1 MKFQFDATQ
10 QYQLDAVAAIA
21 DIFKGQQQK
30 SVQYSVMVGGED
42 VGMLPGFDSFGE
54 NVGNVLGITESE
66 LSSNVREI
74 QARNQIADA
83 EAKTDLA
90 HWVINDPVNG
100 LPRACPHF
108 TVEMETG
115 TGKTYVYL
123 RTIMELAKKYGYR
136 KFVVVVPSVAVREGT
151 LKSIEQTKEH
161 LLTLYN
167 ESVDSF
173 VYDSKNVNRLRQ
185 FASSNAVEIMVINIQ
200 AFVKGYEE
208 NPDGN
213 GADSG
218 NVIYRRID
226 KLSGKRP
233 IDFVHAA
240 RPIVIIDEPQSVDNT
255 AKAKDA
261 ISQLNPLCTLRYSA
275 THKDRY
281 NLMYVLDPIRAFQLK
296 LVKQI
301 VVAEVTGADEG
312 NDSLVRVESIDS
324 KKSLR
329 AKLVINVK
337 QQGGVKEKEI
347 WVENGDNLYEKSN
360 KLPVYE
366 NGFDITEINSDPE
379 NSYVRLSNSRLVR
392 LGQQIGGVR
401 DTIWEQQIDQTVKHH
416 FEKVL
421 RSQEAN
427 LKVLSLFF
435 IDKVAHY
442 RIDPSD
448 RSKLGKFGQVFE
460 ESFKKWAADDR
471 FKDLPLAQLSP
482 EDVHEGYFST
492 DRKGFKDTKGE
503 TAADEDTY
511 SLIMRDKE
519 RLLSAEVPLQ
529 FIFSHSALREGWDN
543 PNVFQICTLNETNSV
558 VKKRQEI
565 GRGLRIPVNYDGQR
579 VFDESLNKLTVVV
592 NESYE
597 DFVKKLQTEYQE
609 DAGVVFGKVTVQAI
623 AHMLR
628 TADGGNP
635 LLSNDAAA
643 ELAREVKKALLE
655 AGVIDK
661 FDLIQAT
668 ADPDLLFQNVKLP
681 DGLEELRPAIQDLCT
696 GTQIG
701 SHVKRE
707 RNMVVNKLKPEV
719 LGSPEFLAL
728 WDKISLRTT
737 YMLVFDTKSFIEQIV
752 YRLKA
757 MDKIVAPRVTIRI
770 GDAKVE
776 QKGVGGKIL
785 GKEDIE
791 IDMRMHACQDIL
803 AYLQA
808 ETDLTRASLL
818 KILKDSKRLKD
829 FFVNPQVF
837 LDRVVEV
844 IQAELGK
851 LIVAEGGITKGIKG
865 IKYSKIVMGGEPLR
879 WDIAEFRSEEDVDFD
894 SSIEV
899 KKSIYERVVFDS
911 KIEKN
916 FALAIDKRDDVLLFV
931 KLPWWYK
938 IDTPVGKYNPD
949 WAIAL
954 DSGDIVYV
962 VRETK
967 GTNDLDKLFHPF
979 EKTKCNCGK
988 AHFSEIGV
996 NYKVIKEAADLRP
1009 PYVVAN

>member
-1 MKFQFDATQ
+1 MMKFQFDATQ
-10 QYQLDAVAAIA
+10 QYQLDAVGAIA
-21 DIFKGQQQK
+21 DIFKGQQRK

-42 VGMLPGFDSFGE
+42 VGMLPGFDSFGG
-54 NVGNVLGITESE
+54 NIGNVLGITEAE
-66 LSSNVREI
+66 MRSNVREI

-83 EAKTDLA
+83 EANTELA
-90 HWVINDPVNG
+90 NWVIDDPING

-136 KFVVVVPSVAVREGT
+136 KFVVVVPSIAIREGT

-167 ESVDSF
+167 EPVVSF

-185 FASSNAVEIMVINIQ
+185 FASSNGVEIMIINIQ
-200 AFVKGYEE
+200 AFVKGYEQ
-208 NPDGN
+208 NPNGDGE
-213 GADSG
+213 DSG
-218 NVIYRRID
+218 NVIYRRSD

-233 IDFVHAA
+233 IDFVHVA

-255 AKAKDA
+255 PKAKDA
-261 ISQLNPLCTLRYSA
+261 ITQLNPLCTLRYSA
-275 THKDRY
+275 THKNRY

-301 VVAEVTGADEG
+301 VVGEVTGADEG
-312 NDSLVRVESIDS
+312 NDSLVRVEAVESMKTI
-324 KKSLR
+324 R
-329 AKLVINVK
+329 AKIAVNVK

-366 NGFDITEINSDPE
+366 HGFDITEISTNPD
-379 NSYVRLSNSRLVR
+379 NSYIRLSNGRQVR

-401 DTIWEQQIDQTVKHH
+401 DAIWEQQIDQTVEHH
-416 FEKVL
+416 FMKVL
-421 RSQEAN
+421 QCKEAN

-442 RIDPSD
+442 RIDPTD

-460 ESFKKWAADDR
+460 ESFQKWAADER
-471 FKDLPLAQLSP
+471 FKDLPLSKMDPA
-482 EDVHEGYFST
+482 DVHEGYFSS

-511 SLIMRDKE
+511 NLIMRDKE

-543 PNVFQICTLNETNSV
+543 PNVFQICTLNETTSV

-565 GRGLRIPVNYDGQR
+565 GRGLRIPVNFEGKR

-592 NESYE
+592 NETYE
-597 DFVKKLQTEYQE
+597 DFCKKLQTEYQD

-628 TADGGNP
+628 TADGGDP
-635 LLSNDAAA
+635 LLTVDVAAD
-643 ELAREVKKALLE
+643 LAREIKVALLQ

-661 FDLIQAT
+661 DDIIQAT
-668 ADPDLLFQNVKLP
+668 ADPEALFERVKLP
-681 DGLEELRPAIQDLCT
+681 EGFEELRPAIQDLCT
-696 GTQIG
+696 GSQIS
-701 SHVKRE
+701 SHVKPA
-707 RNMVVNKLKPEV
+707 RNMVGNKLKPEV
-719 LGSPEFLAL
+719 LKSPEFKAL
-728 WDKISLRTT
+728 WEKISPRTT
-737 YMLVFDTKSFIEQIV
+737 YMLTFDTDDFVNEVI
-752 YRLKA
+752 YRLKV
-757 MDKIVAPRVTIRI
+757 MEPIVAPRVTIRT
-770 GDAKVE
+770 GDAIIDH
-776 QKGVGGKIL
+776 KGIGGNVL
-785 GKEDIE
+785 RGEDIE
-791 IDMRMHACQDIL
+791 IDMRMRACQDIL

-808 ETDLTRASLL
+808 ETDLTRASLM
-818 KILKDSKRLKD
+818 KILVGSKRLKE

-837 LDRVVEV
+837 LDRVAGA
-844 IQAELGK
+844 IQAEMGK
-851 LIVAEGGITKGIKG
+851 LIVAQGGVTKGIKG
-865 IKYSKIVMGGEPLR
+865 IKYSKILRGGEALR
-879 WDIAEFRSEEDVDFD
+879 WSVSEFAVEDQVDVD
-894 SSIEV
+894 SSV
-899 KKSIYERVVFDS
+899 AVQKSIYERVVFDS
-911 KIEKN
+911 TIEKN
-916 FALAIDKRDDVLLFV
+916 FAIAIDKRPDVLLFV

-954 DSGDIVYV
+954 KDGDVVYI

-967 GTNDLDKLFHPF
+967 GTTNLDKLPF
-979 EKTKCNCGK
+979 EMEKTKVLSGL
-988 AHFSEIGV
+988 AHFQELGIS
-996 NYKVIKEAADLRP
+996 YKVVKFAGDVRAT
-1009 PYVVAN
+1009 

>member
-1 MKFQFDATQ
+1 MMKFQFDATQ

-21 DIFKGQQQK
+21 DIFKGQQRK

-42 VGMLPGFDSFGE
+42 VGMLPGFDEFGG
-54 NVGNVLGITESE
+54 NVGNVLGITEAE
-66 LSSNVREI
+66 LRANVREV
-74 QARNQIADA
+74 QARNQIADS
-83 EAKTDLA
+83 EANTELA
-90 HWVINDPVNG
+90 NWVIDDPING

-123 RTIMELAKKYGYR
+123 RTIMELSKKYGYR

-167 ESVDSF
+167 EPVDSF

-185 FASSNAVEIMVINIQ
+185 FATSNAVEIMVINIQ
-200 AFVKGYEE
+200 AFVKGYEQ
-208 NPDGN
+208 NPESEVE
-213 GADSG
+213 DSG
-218 NVIYRRID
+218 NVIYRRSD

-261 ISQLNPLCTLRYSA
+261 ITQLNPLCTLRYSA
-275 THKDRY
+275 THKERY

-301 VVAEVTGADEG
+301 VVGEVTGADEG
-312 NDSLVRVESIDS
+312 NDSLVRVESVES
-324 KKSLR
+324 KKTIR
-329 AKLVINVK
+329 AKVAINVK
-337 QQGGVKEKEI
+337 QQRGVKEKEVWI
-347 WVENGDNLYEKSN
+347 ENGDNLYEKSN

-366 NGFDITEINSDPE
+366 HGFDITEISANPDNSFI
-379 NSYVRLSNSRLVR
+379 RLSNGRQVR

-401 DTIWEQQIDQTVKHH
+401 DTIWEQQIDQTVEHH
-416 FEKVL
+416 FKKVL
-421 RSQEAN
+421 QCKKAN

-460 ESFKKWAADDR
+460 ESFKKWAADER
-471 FKDLPLAQLSP
+471 FKDLPLAKLDAA
-482 EDVHEGYFST
+482 DVHEGYFSS

-511 SLIMRDKE
+511 NLIMRDKE
-519 RLLSAEVPLQ
+519 RLLSAGVPLQ

-543 PNVFQICTLNETNSV
+543 PNVFQICTLNETTSV

-565 GRGLRIPVNYDGQR
+565 GRGLRIPVNFEGKR
-579 VFDESLNKLTVVV
+579 VFDEPLNKLTVVV
-592 NESYE
+592 NETYE
-597 DFVKKLQTEYQE
+597 EFCKKLQTEYQD
-609 DAGVVFGKVTVQAI
+609 DAGVVFGKITVQAI

-635 LLSNDAAA
+635 LLTVDAAA
-643 ELAREVKKALLE
+643 DLAREIKTALLK

-661 FDLIQAT
+661 DDIIQAT
-668 ADPDLLFQNVKLP
+668 ADPEALFERVLLPEGF
-681 DGLEELRPAIQDLCT
+681 EELRPAIQDLCT
-696 GTQIG
+696 GSQIS
-701 SHVKRE
+701 SHVKPA
-707 RNMVVNKLKPEV
+707 RNMVGNKLKPEV
-719 LGSPEFLAL
+719 LKSPEFKAL
-728 WDKISLRTT
+728 WEKISPRTT
-737 YMLVFDTKSFIEQIV
+737 YMLTFDTEDFVNEVI
-752 YRLKA
+752 YRLKV
-757 MDKIVAPRVTIRI
+757 MDPIVAPRVTIRT
-770 GDAKVE
+770 GDAKIDH
-776 QKGVGGKIL
+776 KGIGGNVIR
-785 GKEDIE
+785 GEDIE
-791 IDMRMHACQDIL
+791 IDMRMRACQDIL

-808 ETDLTRASLL
+808 ETDLTRASLM
-818 KILKDSKRLKD
+818 KILTGSKRLKE

-837 LDRVVEV
+837 LDRVAEA
-844 IQAELGK
+844 IQAEMGK
-851 LIVAEGGITKGIKG
+851 LIVAQGGVAKGIKG
-865 IKYSKIVMGGEPLR
+865 IKYSKILMGGEALR
-879 WDIAEFRSEEDVDFD
+879 WNTSEFSTEDQVDVD
-894 SSIEV
+894 SSV
-899 KKSIYERVVFDS
+899 AVQKSIYERVVFGS
-911 KIEKN
+911 TIEKN
-916 FALAIDKRDDVLLFV
+916 FALAIDRRPDVLLFV

-954 DSGDIVYV
+954 KDGDVVYI

-967 GTNDLDKLFHPF
+967 GTTNLDKLPF
-979 EKTKCNCGK
+979 EMEKTKVLSGA
-988 AHFSEIGV
+988 AHFQELGV
-996 NYKVIKEAADLRP
+996 NYKVVKLASDVRAT
-1009 PYVVAN
+1009 

>member
-1 MKFQFDATQ
+1 MMKFQFDATQ
-10 QYQLDAVAAIA
+10 QYQVDAVAAIA
-21 DIFKGQQQK
+21 DIFKGQQRK

-42 VGMLPGFDSFGE
+42 LGMLPGFDLFGE
-54 NVGNVLGITESE
+54 NIGNVLGITEAE
-66 LSSNVREI
+66 MRSNVRDI

-83 EAKTDLA
+83 EASTELA
-90 HWVINDPVNG
+90 NWIIDDPVNG

-123 RTIMELAKKYGYR
+123 RTIMEMAKKYGYR

-167 ESVDSF
+167 EPVNSF
-173 VYDSKNVNRLRQ
+173 VYDSKKVDRLRD

-200 AFVKGYEE
+200 AFVRGYSETSDDE
-208 NPDGN
+208 SDETG
-213 GADSG
+213 GR
-218 NVIYRRID
+218 VIYRRSE

-240 RPIVIIDEPQSVDNT
+240 RPIVIIDEPQSVDST
-255 AKAKDA
+255 EKSREA
-261 ISQLNPLCTLRYSA
+261 IMQLNPLCTLRYSA

-281 NLMYVLDPIRAFQLK
+281 NLMYVLDPIRALQLK
-296 LVKQI
+296 LVKQL
-301 VVAEVTGADEG
+301 VLGEVDGADEG
-312 NDSLVRVESIDS
+312 NDSLVRVEAVDS
-324 KKSLR
+324 KKTIR
-329 AKLVINVK
+329 AKIAINVK
-337 QQGGVKEKEI
+337 QQDGAKEKEV
-347 WVENGDNLYEKSN
+347 WVGNGDNLYEKSN

-366 NGFDITEINSDPE
+366 HGFDITEISTNPD
-379 NSYVRLSNSRLVR
+379 NSYIRLSNGRQVR

-421 RSQEAN
+421 QCKDAN

-460 ESFKKWAADDR
+460 ESFRKWAMDEQ
-471 FKDLPLAQLSP
+471 FKDLPLAKLAP

-492 DRKGFKDTKGE
+492 DRKGYKDTKGE

-511 SLIMRDKE
+511 NLIMRDKE

-565 GRGLRIPVNYDGQR
+565 GRGLRIPVDFDGRR
-579 VFDESLNKLTVVV
+579 VFDDSINKLTVVV

-597 DFVKKLQTEYQE
+597 EFCLKLQTEYRE
-609 DAGVVFGKVTVQAI
+609 DAGVVFGKVTLQGL
-623 AHMLR
+623 AHVLR

-635 LLSNDAAA
+635 LLTKDAAA
-643 ELAREVKKALLE
+643 DLAQKIKDALLE

-661 FDLIQAT
+661 LDLIQPT
-668 ADPDLLFQNVKLP
+668 ADPDALFERVKLP
-681 DGLEELRPAIQDLCT
+681 EGLEEIRPAIQDLCT
-696 GTQIG
+696 GAQIS
-701 SHVKRE
+701 SHVKRA
-707 RNMVVNKLKPEV
+707 RNMVSNKLKPDV
-719 LGSPEFLAL
+719 LKSPEFKAL
-728 WDKISLRTT
+728 WEKISPRTT
-737 YMLVFDTKSFIEQIV
+737 YMLTFDTDAFIEEII
-752 YRLKA
+752 YRLKG
-757 MDKIVAPRVTIRI
+757 MDPISAPKVTIRDVVVDRAQRGII
-770 GDAKVE
+770 GNVVN
-776 QKGVGGKIL
+776 G
-785 GKEDIE
+785 EDIE
-791 IDMRMHACQDIL
+791 IDMRMRACQDIL

-818 KILKDSKRLKD
+818 KILIGSKRLKD

-837 LDRVVEV
+837 LDRVAEA
-844 IQAELGK
+844 IQAEMGE
-851 LIVAEGGITKGIKG
+851 LIVAQGGITKGIKG
-865 IKYSKIVMGGEPLR
+865 IKYSKIMLGGDALR
-879 WDIAEFRSEEDVDFD
+879 WETSEFSKEDQVDIENSVAVQ
-894 SSIEV
+894 
-899 KKSIYERVVFDS
+899 KSIYERVVFDS
-911 KIEKN
+911 IIEKN
-916 FALAIDKRDDVLLFV
+916 FAIAIDKRPDVLLFV

-954 DSGDIVYV
+954 KGGEVVYI

-967 GTNDLDKLFHPF
+967 ATTNRDNFYFPF
-979 EKTKCNCGK
+979 EKTKCDCGE
-988 AHFSEIGV
+988 AHFIEIGV
-996 NYKVIKEAADLRP
+996 DYKVVKFAADVR
-1009 PYVVAN
+1009 VA

>member
-1 MKFQFDATQ
+1 MMKFQFDATQ

-21 DIFKGQQQK
+21 DIFKGQQRK

-42 VGMLPGFDSFGE
+42 VGMLPGFDEFGG
-54 NVGNVLGITESE
+54 NIGNVLGITEAE
-66 LSSNVREI
+66 LRSNVREI
-74 QARNQIADA
+74 QGRNQIADA
-83 EAKTDLA
+83 EAGTELA
-90 HWVINDPVNG
+90 HWVLEDPVNC

-167 ESVDSF
+167 EPVNSF

-200 AFVKGYEE
+200 AFVKGYEQ
-208 NPDGN
+208 NPNGN
-213 GADSG
+213 GDDSG
-218 NVIYRRID
+218 NVIYRRSD

-240 RPIVIIDEPQSVDNT
+240 RPIVIIDEPQSVDST

-261 ISQLNPLCTLRYSA
+261 ITQLNPLCTLRYSA

-301 VVAEVTGADEG
+301 VVGEVTGADEG
-312 NDSLVRVESIDS
+312 NDSLVRVVAVDS
-324 KKSLR
+324 KKSIR
-329 AKLVINVK
+329 AKIVINVK

-347 WVENGDNLYEKSN
+347 WVEDGDNLYEKSN

-366 NGFDITEINSDPE
+366 HGFDITEINTNPD
-379 NSYVRLSNSRLVR
+379 NSYVRLSSSRLVR
-392 LGQQIGGVR
+392 LGDQIGGVR
-401 DTIWEQQIDQTVKHH
+401 DTIWEQQIDQTVEHH
-416 FEKVL
+416 FKKVL
-421 RSQEAN
+421 QCHEAN

-460 ESFKKWAADDR
+460 ESFKKWSADKR
-471 FKDLPLAQLSP
+471 FKDLPLAKLKP
-482 EDVHEGYFST
+482 EDVHEGYFSS

-511 SLIMRDKE
+511 NLIMRDKE

-543 PNVFQICTLNETNSV
+543 PNVFQICTLNETTSV

-565 GRGLRIPVNYDGQR
+565 GRGLRIPVDFDGKR

-592 NESYE
+592 NETYE
-597 DFVKKLQTEYQE
+597 EFCKKLQTEYQD
-609 DAGVVFGKVTVQAI
+609 DAGVVFGKITVQAI

-628 TADGGNP
+628 TADGGDP
-635 LLSNDAAA
+635 LLTVDAAA
-643 ELAREVKKALLE
+643 DLAREIKAALQK

-661 FDLIQAT
+661 NDIIQAT
-668 ADPDLLFQNVKLP
+668 ADSEALFERVELP
-681 DGLEELRPAIQDLCT
+681 EGFEELRPAIQDLCT
-696 GTQIG
+696 GSQIS
-701 SHVKRE
+701 SHVKPA
-707 RNMVVNKLKPEV
+707 RNMVGNKLKPEV
-719 LGSPEFLAL
+719 LKSAEFKAL
-728 WDKISLRTT
+728 WEKISPRTT
-737 YMLVFDTKSFIEQIV
+737 YMLTFDTDDFVNEVI
-752 YRLKA
+752 YRLKV
-757 MDKIVAPRVTIRI
+757 MEPIVAPRVTIRI
-770 GDAKVE
+770 GDAKIDH
-776 QKGVGGKIL
+776 KGIGGNVVR
-785 GKEDIE
+785 GEDIE
-791 IDMRMHACQDIL
+791 IDMRMRACQDVL

-808 ETDLTRASLL
+808 ETDLTRASLM
-818 KILKDSKRLKD
+818 KILIGSKRLKD

-837 LDRVVEV
+837 LDRVAEA
-844 IQAELGK
+844 IQSEMGK
-851 LIVAEGGITKGIKG
+851 LIVAQGGLTKGIKG
-865 IKYSKIVMGGEPLR
+865 IKYSKILMGGEALR
-879 WDIAEFRSEEDVDFD
+879 WESSEFSIEDQVDVD
-894 SSIEV
+894 SSV
-899 KKSIYERVVFDS
+899 AVQKSIYERVVFDS
-911 KIEKN
+911 TIEKN
-916 FALAIDKRDDVLLFV
+916 FALAIDKRPEVLLFV

-954 DSGDIVYV
+954 KDGDVVYV

-967 GTNDLDKLFHPF
+967 GTTDLDKLPYEM
-979 EKTKCNCGK
+979 EKTKVLSGA
-988 AHFSEIGV
+988 AHFLELGV
-996 NYKVIKEAADLRP
+996 SYRVLKLAADLR
-1009 PYVVAN
+1009 AS

>member
-1 MKFQFDATQ
+1 MMKFQFDATQ

-21 DIFKGQQQK
+21 DIFKGQQRK

-42 VGMLPGFDSFGE
+42 VGMLPGFDEFGG
-54 NVGNVLGITESE
+54 NVGNVLGITEAE
-66 LSSNVREI
+66 LRANVREI
-74 QARNQIADA
+74 QARNQIADSKA
-83 EAKTDLA
+83 NTELA
-90 HWVINDPVNG
+90 NWVIDDPVNG

-123 RTIMELAKKYGYR
+123 RTIMELSRKYGYR

-167 ESVDSF
+167 ETVDSF

-200 AFVKGYEE
+200 AFVKGYEQ
-208 NPDGN
+208 NPEREGE
-213 GADSG
+213 DSG
-218 NVIYRRID
+218 NVIYRRSD

-233 IDFVHAA
+233 IDFIHAT

-261 ISQLNPLCTLRYSA
+261 ITQLNPLCTLRYSA
-275 THKDRY
+275 THKERY

-301 VVAEVTGADEG
+301 VVGEVTGADEG
-312 NDSLVRVESIDS
+312 NDSLVRVESVES
-324 KKSLR
+324 KNTIR
-329 AKLVINVK
+329 AKVAINVK
-337 QQGGVKEKEI
+337 QQGGVKEKEVWI
-347 WVENGDNLYEKSN
+347 ENGDNLYEKSN

-366 NGFDITEINSDPE
+366 HGFDITEISTNPDNSFI
-379 NSYVRLSNSRLVR
+379 RLSNGRQVR

-401 DTIWEQQIDQTVKHH
+401 DTIWEQQIDQTVEHH
-416 FEKVL
+416 FKKVL
-421 RSQEAN
+421 QCKEAN

-460 ESFKKWAADDR
+460 ESFKKWASDVR
-471 FKDLPLAQLSP
+471 FRDLPLAKMDP
-482 EDVHEGYFST
+482 ADVHEGYFSS

-511 SLIMRDKE
+511 NLIMRDKE

-543 PNVFQICTLNETNSV
+543 PNVFQICTLNETTSV

-565 GRGLRIPVNYDGQR
+565 GRGLRIPVDFEGRR
-579 VFDESLNKLTVVV
+579 VFDESLNKLTIVV
-592 NESYE
+592 NETYE
-597 DFVKKLQTEYQE
+597 EFCKKLQTEYQD
-609 DAGVVFGKVTVQAI
+609 DAGVVFGKITVQAL
-623 AHMLR
+623 AHLLKI
-628 TADGGNP
+628 ADGGDP
-635 LLSNDAAA
+635 LLTTDAAA
-643 ELAREVKKALLE
+643 DLAREIKTALQR

-661 FDLIQAT
+661 DDIIQAT
-668 ADPDLLFQNVKLP
+668 ADPEAVFERVLLPEGF
-681 DGLEELRPAIQDLCT
+681 EELRPAIQDLCT
-696 GTQIG
+696 GTQIS
-701 SHVKRE
+701 SHVKPA
-707 RNMVVNKLKPEV
+707 RNTVGNKLKPEV
-719 LGSPEFLAL
+719 LKSPEFKAL
-728 WDKISLRTT
+728 WEKISPRTT
-737 YMLVFDTKSFIEQIV
+737 YMLTFDTEDFVNEVI
-752 YRLKA
+752 YRLKV
-757 MDKIVAPRVTIRI
+757 MEPIVAPRVTIRT
-770 GDAKVE
+770 GDAKIDL
-776 QKGVGGKIL
+776 KGVGGNIIR
-785 GKEDIE
+785 GEDIE
-791 IDMRMHACQDIL
+791 IDMRMRASQDIL

-808 ETDLTRASLL
+808 ETDLTRASLM
-818 KILKDSKRLKD
+818 KILTGSKRLNE

-837 LDRVVEV
+837 LDRVAEA
-844 IQAELGK
+844 IQAEMGK
-851 LIVAEGGITKGIKG
+851 LIVAQGGVTKGIKG
-865 IKYSKIVMGGEPLR
+865 IKYSKILMGGEALR
-879 WDIAEFRSEEDVDFD
+879 WSTSQFSNEDQVDVD
-894 SSIEV
+894 SSV
-899 KKSIYERVVFDS
+899 AVQKSIYERVVFDS
-911 KIEKN
+911 TIEKN
-916 FALAIDKRDDVLLFV
+916 FALAIDKRPDVLLFV

-954 DSGDIVYV
+954 KDGDVVYI

-967 GTNDLDKLFHPF
+967 GTTNLDKLPF
-979 EKTKCNCGK
+979 EMEKTKVLSGA
-988 AHFSEIGV
+988 AHFQELGV
-996 NYKVIKEAADLRP
+996 NYKVVKDSEDVRAR
-1009 PYVVAN
+1009 